1 MTRPDFYTDPQGNV
15 ATARE
20 YVMDRYRA
28 AMLKAFNARQVT
40 LPQPPFGWTPESGA
54 PAQVAL

>member
-28 AMLKAFNARQVT
+28 VT

>member
-1 MTRPDFYTDPQGNV
+1 MKNANYYIDPAGDIQ
-15 ATARE
+15 TARE
-20 YVMDRYRA
+20 YHMDRYRA
-28 AMLKAFNARQVT
+28 AMIKAFNARAVT